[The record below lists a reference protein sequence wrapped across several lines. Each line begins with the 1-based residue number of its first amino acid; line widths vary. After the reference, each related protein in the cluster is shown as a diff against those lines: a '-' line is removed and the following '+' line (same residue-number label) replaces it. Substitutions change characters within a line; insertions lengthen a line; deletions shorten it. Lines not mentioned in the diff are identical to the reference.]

1 MFRRKQK
8 HEDQKSVNEWMD
20 SVFGTFVHQEKA
32 ICKVCT
38 SMADYVSMSTVTSA
52 TRRLKKDEL
61 DVLLAT
67 GADIYL
73 QLLRAADSMGVDF
86 HTLVDERMHHHRI
99 QQWAADGFGTG
110 YPSKKVE
117 APKDYEEIH
126 VVDRPPMMM
135 SKRRP
140 PLVIKE
146 DGGLWERLKRR
157 W

>member
-32 ICKVCT
+32 VTKVCT
-38 SMADYVSMSTVTSA
+38 SMADYVSMSTVASA
-52 TRRLKKDEL
+52 ERRLRKEEL
-61 DVLLAT
+61 DTLLVT

-73 QLLRAADSMGVDF
+73 QLLRASEGMGVDF
-86 HTLVDERMHHHRI
+86 HTLVDSRMTHHKV

-110 YPSKKVE
+110 YPSKRVE
-117 APKDYEEIH
+117 APKDYEVKDTSE
-126 VVDRPPMMM
+126 
-135 SKRRP
+135 
-140 PLVIKE
+140 E
-146 DGGLWERLKRR
+146 DGGLWEQLKRR